1 MEQRGNNI
9 MLEIIQIITMLVTAL
24 VVGLTWGMLVVI
36 KKFSIVQKSTPIAML
51 IGSAVWLIGIV
62 MLKSLTLP
70 PVK

>member
-1 MEQRGNNI
+1 
-9 MLEIIQIITMLVTAL
+9 MLVTAL

-62 MLKSLTLP
+62 MLVINMIK
-70 PVK
+70 

>member
-1 MEQRGNNI
+1 

-36 KKFSIVQKSTPIAML
+36 KKLSIVQKSTPIAML

-62 MLKSLTLP
+62 MLVINMIK
-70 PVK
+70 

>member
-1 MEQRGNNI
+1 

-62 MLKSLTLP
+62 MLVINMIK
-70 PVK
+70 